1 MTMLEG
7 GSPEEA
13 TILKSKV
20 CLVGEQGVGK
30 TSLVLRFVHGV
41 FDESYLRTLGAVAY
55 KKTVDLD
62 SVRRRA
68 VRVDLSILDIM
79 GNLTFLQ
86 LFREAYFHGV
96 GGILAVADLTRR
108 PTLAALL
115 DWVEGI
121 ESSGGKRP
129 TVLVLNKAD
138 LAGAADVDAAEIDE
152 VAAKLDSVPL
162 RTSAKTG
169 ANVEEAFRRL
179 ALLVADRQLSLQ

>member
-1 MTMLEG
+1 MMAAG
-7 GSPEEA
+7 PPMPA
-13 TILKSKV
+13 TVLKSKI

-55 KKTVDLD
+55 KKTVDLE
-62 SVRRRA
+62 SVRGRA

-79 GNLTFLQ
+79 GNRTFLQ
-86 LFREAYFHGV
+86 LFQEAYFHGV

-108 PTLAALL
+108 PTLAALV
-115 DWVEGI
+115 DWIKGVE
-121 ESSGGKRP
+121 SVGGQRP

-138 LAGAADVDAAEIDE
+138 LAGAAELDASGIDE
-152 VAAKLDSVPL
+152 VARRLGSSHF

-179 ALLVADRQLSLQ
+179 AFLVADRQLSLP